1 VFIFNL
7 SFLKESI
14 MNEIT
19 STTVETTA
27 VAAEAS
33 SNAISTL
40 LSSKTGRYAAVAV
53 GLVVASYAAYKG
65 GKWLGGKAYEVLAK
79 RKNEAT
85 TPAEVVKAD

>member
-1 VFIFNL
+1 
-7 SFLKESI
+7 

-19 STTVETTA
+19 STTAVATETTG
-27 VAAEAS
+27 
-33 SNAISTL
+33 NAISTL
-40 LSSKTGRYAAVAV
+40 LSSKTGRYAAIGV

>member
-1 VFIFNL
+1 
-7 SFLKESI
+7 

-40 LSSKTGRYAAVAV
+40 MSSKTGRYAAVAV
-53 GLVVASYAAYKG
+53 GLAVAGYAVYKG
-65 GKWLGGKAYEVLAK
+65 GKKIRAVLAA
-79 RKNEAT
+79 RKAAKAANESAQPT
-85 TPAEVVKAD
+85 VEEQPAA

>member
-1 VFIFNL
+1 
-7 SFLKESI
+7 

-33 SNAISTL
+33 SNVISTL

-53 GLVVASYAAYKG
+53 GIAVAGYAVYKG
-65 GKWLGGKAYEVLAK
+65 GKKIRAVLAA
-79 RKNEAT
+79 RKAAKAT
-85 TPAEVVKAD
+85 TEAATILAEVVKAD

>member
-1 VFIFNL
+1 
-7 SFLKESI
+7 

-53 GLVVASYAAYKG
+53 GIAVAGYAVYKG
-65 GKWLGGKAYEVLAK
+65 GKKIRAVLAA
-79 RKNEAT
+79 RKAGEVANEAE
-85 TPAEVVKAD
+85 AVKAD

>member
-1 VFIFNL
+1 
-7 SFLKESI
+7 

-53 GLVVASYAAYKG
+53 GIAVAGYAVYKG
-65 GKWLGGKAYEVLAK
+65 GKWVDRKITESLINYK
-79 RKNEAT
+79 RKKNAEAAAKV
-85 TPAEVVKAD
+85 AEVAKAV

>member
-1 VFIFNL
+1 
-7 SFLKESI
+7 

-40 LSSKTGRYAAVAV
+40 MSSKTGRYAAVVV
-53 GLVVASYAAYKG
+53 GLAVAGYAVYKG
-65 GKWLGGKAYEVLAK
+65 GKKTRAVLAA
-79 RKNEAT
+79 RKAAKAT
-85 TPAEVVKAD
+85 TEAATILAEVVKAD

>member
-1 VFIFNL
+1 
-7 SFLKESI
+7 

-19 STTVETTA
+19 STTA
-27 VAAEAS
+27 VATEAS

-65 GKWLGGKAYEVLAK
+65 GKWLGGKAYEVLAT
-79 RKNEAT
+79 RKAAKAT
-85 TPAEVVKAD
+85 TEAATILAEAVKAD

>member
-1 VFIFNL
+1 
-7 SFLKESI
+7 

-40 LSSKTGRYAAVAV
+40 MSSKTGRYAAVVV
-53 GLVVASYAAYKG
+53 GLAVAGYAVYKG
-65 GKWLGGKAYEVLAK
+65 GKKIRAVLAA
-79 RKNEAT
+79 RKAGKVANE
-85 TPAEVVKAD
+85 AEVVKAD

>member
-1 VFIFNL
+1 
-7 SFLKESI
+7 

-40 LSSKTGRYAAVAV
+40 MSSKTGRYAAVA
-53 GLVVASYAAYKG
+53 GYAVYKG
-65 GKWLGGKAYEVLAK
+65 GKKITAALAARKAAK
-79 RKNEAT
+79 VTTEAE
-85 TPAEVVKAD
+85 AVKAD

>member
-1 VFIFNL
+1 
-7 SFLKESI
+7 

-40 LSSKTGRYAAVAV
+40 LSSKTGRYTAVAV
-53 GLVVASYAAYKG
+53 GIPSLVMPSTKAARRSVLYWPHAKQLRQLL
-65 GKWLGGKAYEVLAK
+65 KLSLSWLKLLRLIK
-79 RKNEAT
+79 
-85 TPAEVVKAD
+85 P